1 MHLMEVL
8 YQCRELLED
17 VDYRTVQRWREAGG
31 KVIGH
36 FQVSFPEELAHASGL
51 LPLKLRGA
59 PLEPRHA
66 DSHFGSYLCS
76 IIKTSLEIAL
86 SQRVVLD
93 MFVTHPICDAARNLA
108 AIWGRN
114 FPYPCEIL
122 YLPQNANSEHAV
134 QYLSAEYARLLEE
147 IEAIAGR
154 TVSQGELRHSLA
166 VFNQNRALL
175 RELYAIKREMPWL
188 LSADEAY
195 ALMAVGGLIPREEH
209 NDLLQAV
216 LPMLRER
223 PGKQQD
229 KIRVV
234 FEGGFCEQPPLDLI
248 RAIAQSCYIVDD
260 DLLIGLRW
268 IIEDIPLAGNPLHN
282 LAAAYLNQSSY
293 SPVQHDARKPKEK
306 MLLERISRSRAE
318 AAIITAAKMCEPG
331 LEEQVAYT
339 RALDEAKIPYFVSE
353 FEENMTSFD
362 HMEIQVETF
371 VENILFDYL
380 SRNKGKRGCVG
391 AHARRCQHA
400 RHPHPAFEMIP
411 V

>member
-1 MHLMEVL
+1 MSVQVFQSWRNMPLMEVL
-8 YQCRELLED
+8 YQCRDLIED
-17 VDYRTVQRWREAGG
+17 VDYPTVLRWRDAGG
-31 KVIGH
+31 KVVGH
-36 FQVSFPEELAHASGL
+36 FQVYFPEEIAHAADL

-59 PLEPRHA
+59 PLETRHA

-76 IIKTSLEIAL
+76 IIKTSLEMVL

-114 FPYPCEIL
+114 FPYHCEIL

-134 QYLSAEYARLLEE
+134 QYLSAEYARLLDE
-147 IEAIAGR
+147 IEALAGR
-154 TVSQGELRHSLA
+154 AVSQDDLRHSLA
-166 VFNQNRALL
+166 VFNHNRALL
-175 RELYAIKREMPWL
+175 RELYAIKRETPWL

-195 ALMAVGGLIPREEH
+195 TLMAVGGLIPKEEH
-209 NDLLQAV
+209 NDLLQTV
-216 LPMLRER
+216 LPMLRSR

-248 RAIAQSCYIVDD
+248 RAIARSCYVVDD

-268 IIEDIPLAGNPLHN
+268 IVEDVPLNGDPLHN
-282 LAAAYLNQSSY
+282 LASAYLNQSSY

-318 AAIITAAKMCEPG
+318 AVIITAAKMCEPG

-339 RALDEAKIPYFVSE
+339 RALDEGKIPYFVSE

-371 VENILFDYL
+371 VENILF
-380 SRNKGKRGCVG
+380 G
-391 AHARRCQHA
+391 
-400 RHPHPAFEMIP
+400 
-411 V
+411 